1 MQATSSKKYVGL
13 LSGVLCISFS
23 AIFVK
28 LAAVD
33 STVSAFYRCFYSSI
47 FLFGIALVRGELRG
61 ASWRWLVP
69 ALWGGLAL
77 AADLIIW
84 HKTILYIGAGPATIM
99 ANSQVIFV
107 TIFGFFFFKERIS
120 PWFPLLIPF
129 IFLGLF
135 LTIPTIQV
143 LVSPGIGFFL
153 GILVGIAYSGYL
165 LGLRFAKM
173 KAGKGYPEIL
183 SLAVFMA
190 VTGAFV
196 GTYGAVVEQV
206 DFIVTLLEESALP
219 GPDGP
224 ALPEYGM
231 DPDKNQHN
239 PAPLPPGKPAAAGTA
254 HADHAL
260 GVPASGR
267 APGTCPDPGNGYGFR
282 PDCPVPA
289 QTGPGGI
296 GRLLLLRA
304 APRMEHHIPRYLQV
318 KY

>member
-1 MQATSSKKYVGL
+1 MQATASKKYVGL

-47 FLFGIALVRGELRG
+47 FLFGVALVRGELRS

-206 DFIVTLLEESALP
+206 DFIVTSWRSQLFLVLMALLSQSMGWILIKTNITQLP
-219 GPDGP
+219 SHRG
-224 ALPEYGM
+224 
-231 DPDKNQHN
+231 
-239 PAPLPPGKPAAAGTA
+239 
-254 HADHAL
+254 
-260 GVPASGR
+260 S
-267 APGTCPDPGNGYGFR
+267 
-282 PDCPVPA
+282 
-289 QTGPGGI
+289 
-296 GRLLLLRA
+296 LLLLIQPMLTMLWGFLLLGEPLGPVQLLGMVLALGLIALYQLRL
-304 APRMEHHIPRYLQV
+304 APED
-318 KY
+318 